1 MKNLAIFG
9 LVAASA
15 SFAAG
20 TLWNMN
26 VDAYQ
31 VQVPEAIACDKSAD
45 YGKLCYETTG
55 GWWFAYAGDTKDG
68 EVVSFDPIT
77 TNPDGTY
84 KLITTNEEDGTI
96 IPNGNLIEG
105 TGLQVTMTTSGGA
118 SAAPAIAGIGF
129 NWTKAETAID
139 ISSHTGYCI
148 TYNWTGTDP
157 LQMELGWNETS
168 YGYDTWYATLPSGSN
183 TLSFLFSS
191 TTPANGFKKDGWD
204 KDNANPIA
212 TALSSAVSLKIRLKN
227 SAAAPS
233 SGTLTISDLGW
244 AGECTGAAISSISK
258 SSFAK
263 ATLLGRTLSISGIS
277 SAASVEVINLQGQ
290 VVLKNSIN
298 GATSLGLKNLQQGVY
313 MLRITGK
320 TVSLNQKIVIQ

>member
-9 LVAASA
+9 LLAVSA
-15 SFAAG
+15 SFAEG
-20 TLWNMN
+20 SLWNMN

-31 VQVPEAIACDKSAD
+31 VQTPEAKACDKTGED

-139 ISSHTGYCI
+139 ISIHTGYCI

-157 LQMELGWNETS
+157 LQMELGWDEGT
-168 YGYDTWYATLPSGSN
+168 YGYDSWYATLPVGSN
-183 TLSFLFSS
+183 TLSFLWSQ
-191 TTPANGFKKDGWD
+191 FKKDGWD
-204 KDNANPIA
+204 KTNSNPITTA
-212 TALSSAVSLKIRLKN
+212 TTAAVSLKVRLKN
-227 SAAAPS
+227 SAAAAS

>member
-9 LVAASA
+9 LVAVSA

-20 TLWNMN
+20 SLWNMN

-31 VQVPEAIACDKSAD
+31 VQTPEAVACDKTGDD

-55 GWWFAYAGDTKDG
+55 GWWFAYSGDTKDG

-84 KLITTNEEDGTI
+84 KLITTDETDGSI

-105 TGLQVTMTTSGGA
+105 VGLQVTMTTSGGA
-118 SAAPAIAGIGF
+118 SSTPAIAGIGF

-139 ISSHTGYCI
+139 ISSQTGYCI
-148 TYNWTGTDP
+148 SYNWTGTDP
-157 LQMELGWNETS
+157 LQMELGWDEDT
-168 YGYDTWYATLPSGSN
+168 YGYDSWYATLPVGSN
-183 TLSFLFSS
+183 TLSFLWSQ
-191 TTPANGFKKDGWD
+191 FKKDGWD
-204 KDNANPIA
+204 KTNSNPITTA
-212 TALSSAVSLKIRLKN
+212 TTSAVSLKVRLKN

-233 SGTLTISDLGW
+233 SGTLTISDVGW
-244 AGECTGAAISSISK
+244 AGECSGAAIPSISK

-298 GATSLGLKNLQQGVY
+298 GATSLGLKDLQQGVY

-320 TVSLNQKIVIQ
+320 TVSLNQKIVIK